1 MHIPKKEYDL
11 LVAELRTE
19 LGARTDGGGRN
30 LIVPRCP
37 FCGKTGGK
45 FGIYIGPETARRK
58 PFMGHCFSC
67 GASTRTLGPLLEAI
81 GRMDL
86 MVAPTADIAAPL
98 ENLLLLSHEPE
109 EIDDGLVPASLPD
122 FYRRTFRHP
131 YLHKRGFVF
140 DDYEYFPVG
149 STGKLNPRYADYVVF
164 PVIDGEMT
172 VGYVARHTW
181 PKETIDAYNRRA
193 KHSGGYKILRYR
205 NSTENDFSKLLYN
218 YDAVRAGETD
228 TVILTE
234 GIFDVIALT
243 RKLELYD
250 NPCVAAVAT
259 FGKKI
264 SDVQVYKL
272 QAKGV
277 RTVVVGYDGDAV
289 EAIKRTAERLKAYFE
304 VFIADI
310 ADAGKDW
317 DGMDDGET
325 YRTFAY
331 RLLAPIEYKLKKVQ
345 ER

>member
-1 MHIPKKEYDL
+1 MELSVQEQQY
-11 LVAELRTE
+11 LVREIARET
-19 LGARTDGGGRN
+19 GAKRDGGGKN

-45 FGIYIGPETARRK
+45 FGIYIGPETTRRK

-67 GASTRTLGPLLEAI
+67 GASTRTLGQLLEAI

-98 ENLLLLSHEPE
+98 ENLLLLPHEPE
-109 EIDDGLVPASLPD
+109 EIDDGLVPVALPD

-131 YLHKRGFVF
+131 YLQARGFCP
-140 DDYEYFPVG
+140 DDYGYLPAG
-149 STGKLNPRYADYVVF
+149 TTGKANPRYADYVVF

-181 PKETIDAYNRRA
+181 PKEDIDAYNRRA

-228 TVILTE
+228 TVILAE

-250 NPCVAAVAT
+250 NPRVAAVAT

-289 EAIKRTAERLKAYFE
+289 EAIKRTAERLRAYFE

>member
-1 MHIPKKEYDL
+1 MELSVQEQQY
-11 LVAELRTE
+11 LVSEIVRET
-19 LGARTDGGGRN
+19 GAKRDGGGRN

-45 FGIYIGPETARRK
+45 FGIYIGPETTRRK

-67 GASTRTLGPLLEAI
+67 GASTRTLGQLLEAI

-86 MVAPTADIAAPL
+86 MVTPTTDVAAPL
-98 ENLLLLSHEPE
+98 ENLLLPAPEPE
-109 EIDDGLVPASLPD
+109 EIDDRLASAKLPD
-122 FYRRTFRHP
+122 FYKRTFRHP
-131 YLHKRGFVF
+131 YLQARGFTF

-149 STGKLNPRYADYVVF
+149 ITGKLNSRYADYVIF
-164 PVIDGEMT
+164 PVTDGGNT

-181 PKETIDAYNRRA
+181 PKADIDSYNRKA
-193 KHSGGYKILRYR
+193 KYSGGYKILRYR
-205 NSTENDFSKLLYN
+205 NSTDNDFSCLLYN
-218 YDAVRAGETD
+218 YDAVRENETD
-228 TVILTE
+228 TVILAE

-250 NPCVAAVAT
+250 NPYIAAVAT

-264 SDVQVYKL
+264 SDVQTYKL
-272 QAKGV
+272 QSKGV
-277 RTVVVGYDGDAV
+277 KTIVVGYDGDAV
-289 EAIKRTAERLKAYFE
+289 DAIKRTAERLKPYFE

-317 DGMDDGET
+317 DEMSGRET
-325 YRTFAY
+325 YGTFAY
-331 RLLAPIEYKLKKVQ
+331 RLLTPIEYKPKKIQ